1 MAYDHHVAICSPRR
15 YPAIVSLGLCSLLA
29 AGPWLS
35 GFTTSTGKVFFI
47 SRLGYCGPNVMNHFF
62 CDMSP
67 LLSLACSDMSLAEL
81 RTPSAAGR
89 HEAFSTCASHL
100 AMVFVFYSASLFV
113 YARPRAIYS
122 FDLHKLVPVVY
133 TVLTPLLN
141 PIICCLRNREV
152 KEALHTV
159 VQRAAQAL
167 GTSS

>member
-1 MAYDHHVAICSPRR
+1 
-15 YPAIVSLGLCSLLA
+15 
-29 AGPWLS
+29 
-35 GFTTSTGKVFFI
+35 
-47 SRLGYCGPNVMNHFF
+47 
-62 CDMSP
+62 
-67 LLSLACSDMSLAEL
+67 
-81 RTPSAAGR
+81 
-89 HEAFSTCASHL
+89 
-100 AMVFVFYSASLFV
+100 MVVIFYSASLFI
-113 YARPRAIYS
+113 YAQPRAIYS